1 MEMVK
6 VKIDWCDKNYGAVTE
21 DERLCGMVIVTA
33 PTYERVINDLRE
45 AIREHVEGVMAEG
58 EEVPAWLKNGEYEL
72 EVELGAQ
79 ALIRRCEQFTTF
91 AAIAR
96 ATGINQALLTHY
108 ATGLKVP
115 REKQRARIVEGLH
128 RIGEALLALK

>member
-21 DERLCGMVIVTA
+21 DERLGGMVIVTA
-33 PTYERVINDLRE
+33 STYEGVINDLRE
-45 AIREHVEGVMAEG
+45 AIREHVEGAVAEG
-58 EEVPAWLKNGEYEL
+58 EEVPEWLKSGEYEF

-115 REKQRARIVEGLH
+115 SDKQRAYR
-128 RIGEALLALK
+128 RRPASYR

>member
-6 VKIDWCDKNYGAVTE
+6 VKIDWCDKNYGAVIE
-21 DERLCGMVIVTA
+21 DEHLCGMVIVTA
-33 PTYERVINDLRE
+33 STYEGVINDLRE
-45 AIREHVEGVMAEG
+45 AIREQVEGVVAEG
-58 EEVPAWLKNGEYEL
+58 EEVPEWLKSGEYEF

-96 ATGINQALLTHY
+96 ATSINQALLTHY

-115 REKQRARIVEGLH
+115 SDKQRARIVEGLH
-128 RIGEALLALK
+128 RIGEALLSLK

>member
-1 MEMVK
+1 MEK
-6 VKIDWCDKNYGAVTE
+6 IRVKIDWCDKNFAAVTE
-21 DERLCGMVIVTA
+21 DDSLCGMVLVTA
-33 PTYERVINDLRE
+33 STYEGLLCDLRE
-45 AIREHVEGVMAEG
+45 AISEHVEGVTAG
-58 EEVPAWLKNGEYEL
+58 GDDVPEWLKSGAYEL
-72 EVELGAQ
+72 DIDLGAA
-79 ALIRRCEQFTTF
+79 ALIRRCEQFTTL

-128 RIGEALLALK
+128 RIGEALLSLK

>member
-33 PTYERVINDLRE
+33 STYEGVINDLRE
-45 AIREHVEGVMAEG
+45 AIREHVEGAVAEG
-58 EEVPAWLKNGEYEL
+58 EEVPEWLKSGEYEF

-108 ATGLKVP
+108 AMGLKVP
-115 REKQRARIVEGLH
+115 SDKQRAYR
-128 RIGEALLALK
+128 RRPAPYR

>member
-6 VKIDWCDKNYGAVTE
+6 VKIDWCDKNYAAVTE

-58 EEVPAWLKNGEYEL
+58 EEVPAWLKSGEYEF

-96 ATGINQALLTHY
+96 ATGINQTLLTHY

-128 RIGEALLALK
+128 RIGEALLSLK

>member
-1 MEMVK
+1 MK
-6 VKIDWCDKNYGAVTE
+6 GIRVKIDWCDKNYGAVTE

-33 PTYERVINDLRE
+33 STYEGVINDLRE
-45 AIREHVEGVMAEG
+45 AIREHVEGVVAEG
-58 EEVPAWLKNGEYEL
+58 EEVPEWLKSGEYEF

-115 REKQRARIVEGLH
+115 SDKQRARIVEGLH
-128 RIGEALLALK
+128 RIGEALLSLK

>member
-33 PTYERVINDLRE
+33 STYEGVINDLRE
-45 AIREHVEGVMAEG
+45 AIREHVEGVVAEG
-58 EEVPAWLKNGEYEL
+58 EEVPEWLKSGEYEF

-115 REKQRARIVEGLH
+115 SDKQRARIVEGLH
-128 RIGEALLALK
+128 RIGEALLSLK

>member
-33 PTYERVINDLRE
+33 STYEGVINDLRE
-45 AIREHVEGVMAEG
+45 AIREHVEGAVAEG
-58 EEVPAWLKNGEYEL
+58 EEVPEWLKSDEYEF

-115 REKQRARIVEGLH
+115 SDKQRARIVEGLH